1 LVEVDGE
8 ILVGAES
15 VVEVKEEAAGVLVEV
30 DGEILVGAE
39 SVVEELAWC
48 LLMFLAARPV

>member
-1 LVEVDGE
+1 MGGDD
-8 ILVGAES
+8 VGAES